1 MTTRCSGYVVGWD
14 APMAA
19 YCCWPRAERPPA
31 KPPSSVCGL
40 PTTSWPRGR
49 AQYWPRCMVA
59 DTASRDAPVVLV
71 TRPEGEAAE
80 ALCRS
85 VRAAGFRVNAQPLMT
100 ILPISPLGPAQHQRV
115 RQLDWYQHVIFVS
128 ANAVRAETPGDQMHS
143 EGLLALSSLAAVE
156 GQRVLIVKGEGGRDT
171 IRRTLEGRGA
181 RVDELACYRRGCP
194 SLAPG
199 ALAAMLERWA
209 IDIVLI
215 SSGEGLCNFVELL
228 RPAEP
233 TNFSQLSLI
242 APSERV
248 AELARA
254 AGFDR
259 IVTAANASD
268 AAMLHALENCKPCHG
283 G

>member
-1 MTTRCSGYVVGWD
+1 
-14 APMAA
+14 
-19 YCCWPRAERPPA
+19 
-31 KPPSSVCGL
+31 
-40 PTTSWPRGR
+40 
-49 AQYWPRCMVA
+49 MVA
-59 DTASRDAPVVLV
+59 ETASRDAPVVLV

-128 ANAVRAETPGDQMHS
+128 ANAVRAGMALLEDCWAQLPGAIQWYAVGEATAAALAARGVRAQTPGDQMHS